1 MVISHVSN
9 NLKEMSISPFP
20 FVSLFNSI
28 VLNCWFLGNRSISCH
43 TTFSRAVWE
52 KIFILMK
59 KLRHKNSLRVNAKI
73 IFRDGYLHVFIIIVT
88 IITYLVEAMTDSNS
102 QQNDLCKIAEIGI
115 ISFMLISS
123 KSLLKNHTNYLKVS
137 VR

>member
-1 MVISHVSN
+1 M
-9 NLKEMSISPFP
+9 E
-20 FVSLFNSI
+20 
-28 VLNCWFLGNRSISCH
+28 
-43 TTFSRAVWE
+43 
-52 KIFILMK
+52 

-73 IFRDGYLHVFIIIVT
+73 IFRVGCLHVFIVIVT
-88 IITYLVEAMTDSNS
+88 IITSLVEAMTDSNL

-123 KSLLKNHTNYLKVS
+123 KSLLKNHTNYLEVS